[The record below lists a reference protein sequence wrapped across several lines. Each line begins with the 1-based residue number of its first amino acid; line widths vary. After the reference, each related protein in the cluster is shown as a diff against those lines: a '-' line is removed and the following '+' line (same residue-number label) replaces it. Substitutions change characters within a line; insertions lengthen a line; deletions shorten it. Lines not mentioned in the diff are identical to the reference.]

1 MLTDRSGV
9 DFSDEDSIAN
19 ALNSLAKKLY
29 YTGYITGERNLT
41 GYVKLAEGL
50 TASYVVK
57 QTGDIAYDKTTG
69 QGSLKDGSVTPNV
82 TYPEEQTKDNLQ
94 VRLPANGN
102 RIKSISLLAYCIQIM
117 LFTTSAR
124 TEALLLPQVLPSAQV
139 EICSCSLIIRA

>member
-19 ALNSLAKKLY
+19 ALNALANKLY

-50 TASYVVK
+50 TASSVVK

-82 TYPEEQTKDNLQ
+82 TIRKHRLKITSQA
-94 VRLPANGN
+94 RLPANGS
-102 RIKSISLLAYCIQIM
+102 RIKSISWPAYCIQIM

-124 TEALLLPQVLPSAQV
+124 IEALLLPQVLPSAQA
-139 EICSCSLIIRA
+139 EICSCSSTIRA